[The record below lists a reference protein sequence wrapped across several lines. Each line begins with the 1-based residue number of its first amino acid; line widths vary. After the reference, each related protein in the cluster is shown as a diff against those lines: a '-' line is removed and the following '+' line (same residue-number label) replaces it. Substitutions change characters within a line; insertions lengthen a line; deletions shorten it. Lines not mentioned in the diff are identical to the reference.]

1 MKKVLVVD
9 DVLGSIELLRFDL
22 EDDGFEV
29 IGASSGLE
37 CLKLAPL
44 VWPDI
49 ILLDI
54 QMPGI
59 DGIATLS
66 RLKTNPITSDIPV
79 ITVSVDQSIEA
90 IIQSL
95 DIGAHDYVR
104 KPIEYAI
111 LAARM
116 RSAIKLTETQR
127 KLEHAN
133 KKLEHLATQD
143 PLTDTNNR
151 RSFIKL
157 SGAEFSKCRRHGHT
171 LSLLMLDADNF
182 KNINDKY
189 GHAAGDVALKHLV
202 DTCKTV
208 CRETDIIGRIGGE
221 EFAICCPDTG
231 LEGAQTVAERI
242 RQACES
248 STIEVESSQDQ
259 FSYTVSIGVTSLAE
273 DDTDIIATLG
283 RADILLYQAKH
294 KGRNRSIA
302 SLNNESHNEI
312 HDELHNEAPK

>member
-9 DVLGSIELLRFDL
+9 DVVGSIELLRFDL

-29 IGASSGLE
+29 IGAGSGLE

-44 VWPDI
+44 IWPDI

-79 ITVSVDQSIEA
+79 IMVSADQSTEA

-116 RSAIKLTETQR
+116 RSAMKLTETQR
-127 KLEHAN
+127 KLEHVN
-133 KKLEHLATQD
+133 KELERLATQD
-143 PLTDTNNR
+143 PLTRTNNR
-151 RSFIKL
+151 RSFFNL
-157 SGAEFSKCRRHGHT
+157 AGAEFRKCRRHGHT
-171 LSLLMLDADNF
+171 LSVLMLDADNF
-182 KNINDKY
+182 KNINDQY

-221 EFAICCPDTG
+221 EFAICCPETR
-231 LEGAQTVAERI
+231 LISAQTVAERI
-242 RQACES
+242 RRACES
-248 STIEVESSQDQ
+248 SMIEIEGDHRQ
-259 FSYTVSIGVTSLAE
+259 FSYTVSIGVTSLVE
-273 DDTDIIATLG
+273 GDSDINATLG

-294 KGRNRSIA
+294 KGRNQSIA
-302 SLNNESHNEI
+302 SIQNEPLNDLPNEER
-312 HDELHNEAPK
+312 E